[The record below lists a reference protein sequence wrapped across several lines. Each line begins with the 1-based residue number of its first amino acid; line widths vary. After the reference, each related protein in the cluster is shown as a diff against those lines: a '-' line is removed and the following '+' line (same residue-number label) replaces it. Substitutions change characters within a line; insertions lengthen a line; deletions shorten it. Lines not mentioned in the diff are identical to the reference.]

1 VSVDILKTPFTAVAV
16 LGVVLVSLRA
26 TAEELSRTPDL
37 LPHCMIEAV
46 VSVKRSD
53 RPTTLTYEFTS
64 CYWGNDAL
72 AVKVTRDGFAFLG
85 YEVPQKKTLKYWIRG
100 WDTDFFFAGP
110 LADDIGHIYHLARCL
125 AHLGVLYT
133 SLNYYRGKIEDDG
146 SAHVGSDR
154 RFIMTYSAWEHVSQ
168 KDGTELYK
176 RHLHVQLTKEMD
188 SRLPKMVPRTYDRF
202 TTITLTSG
210 HLREVAWGTDAIAQY
225 EDYERFGNIPARAFI
240 QYLAKDEDYKDVRF
254 VVCSVVTSVRPFG
267 AHDRPDL
274 IVGKLSKGI
283 PRISGIFYTPPTSWD
298 NFVSNLSRFFGYK
311 KRALIIGS
319 ALAVCAVAAIRKFR
333 LV

>member
-1 VSVDILKTPFTAVAV
+1 MLFVFL
-16 LGVVLVSLRA
+16 LRA
-26 TAEELSRTPDL
+26 VTARAEQLPRTPDL
-37 LPHCMIEAV
+37 LPRCLVEAK

-53 RPTTLTYEFTS
+53 QQTTLTYKVTS

-110 LADDIGHIYHLARCL
+110 LADDIGHIYHLARCF

-168 KDGTELYK
+168 KDGIELYK

-225 EDYERFGNIPARAFI
+225 EDYERFGIVPARASI
-240 QYLAKDEDYKDVRF
+240 QYLTKDEDYKDVTF
-254 VVCSVVTSVRPFG
+254 SICSVVTSVHPYGPQDSMARILSRLASGLRP
-267 AHDRPDL
+267 
-274 IVGKLSKGI
+274 I
-283 PRISGIFYTPPTSWD
+283 PIFYSPTPTWYD
-298 NFVSNLSRFFGYK
+298 FRIKVTNFFG
-311 KRALIIGS
+311 LHIHHLVIG
-319 ALAVCAVAAIRKFR
+319 LAVAVLAWAAIRKFR
-333 LV
+333 LI